1 MNSLRKSYLSNYF
14 QQRSDQTVKRITGT
28 VAILILA
35 TTLVSCEW
43 IRGRGKKEDAAAK
56 RVEVVRSGD
65 FQKLIS
71 ATGNLEALI
80 DVEVKAN
87 VAGEIINL
95 YVDDGHYV
103 EKDQIL
109 LEIDPEQYIE
119 ERKQAEADVNA
130 ARAQLMQAE
139 LNIMLKTEELESARQ
154 QAEDN
159 VKIAQS
165 NLRTTLAA
173 SQTQITS
180 AETDIQTTKN
190 QLAQDT
196 IALEQ
201 AKIELNRAEI
211 RLAELQTEL
220 ESVKVERDNAESERK
235 RNKELFEKNLV
246 SKKSLEEAES
256 RYANADSQHK
266 TALKRLESQQQT
278 VNSQQKTI
286 KTRETAIANRDL
298 TKQYQEMNLDKLRE
312 MRKAEEEEKGL
323 QLQIAQTRLGEILE
337 TIDNEKI
344 VTEQGAVS
352 AQANLLR
359 RRSSLKN
366 QEEQLE
372 WTTIKAPMAGTVTL
386 LEIEEGEIVTSGR
399 SAFSQ
404 SPPLMTIAD
413 LSKMVVKTYIN
424 EVDMERLRMNQKA
437 DIKVDAYKDKI
448 YEGRVAEISP
458 SGEERDNIITF
469 EVMVEVVGS
478 PSELR
483 PGMSADVDVVTYEE
497 KDVLMLP
504 IDAVQD
510 ETSAIATAKVGPD
523 VGTFKTD
530 QDVEL
535 KTLTGKSFNGKVTSI
550 SGDRLTISLD
560 SSQRGLRDGERT
572 FTLLVNGKQK
582 ADGVSTDIKITKDKF
597 VMLDAKGGSEKGNGN
612 SKGQQGKRVS
622 IETGE
627 QNETDV
633 IIKSGLVDGDR
644 VILPERKGAPG
655 GPGRPS

>member
-1 MNSLRKSYLSNYF
+1 MK
-14 QQRSDQTVKRITGT
+14 KIIGAA
-28 VAILILA
+28 AIFMLA
-35 TTLVSCEW
+35 VTLVSCEW
-43 IRGRGKKEDAAAK
+43 IRGRGKNEDAAET
-56 RVEVVRSGD
+56 RIEVVRTGD

-87 VAGEIINL
+87 VAGEIIDL
-95 YVDDGHYV
+95 YVNDGDYV
-103 EKDQIL
+103 EKDQVL
-109 LEIDPEQYIE
+109 LKIDPEQYVE
-119 ERKQAEADVNA
+119 EQKQAEADVNA
-130 ARAQLMQAE
+130 AQAQLMQAQ
-139 LNIMLKTEELESARQ
+139 LNIILKTDELESARQ
-154 QAEDN
+154 QAEDS
-159 VKIAQS
+159 VKIARS

-180 AETDIQTTKN
+180 AETDIQTTRN
-190 QLAQDT
+190 QLDQDN

-201 AKIELNRAEI
+201 ATIELNRANI
-211 RLAELQTEL
+211 RLAELNTEL
-220 ESVKVERDNAESERK
+220 ESVKVERDNAESERN
-235 RNKELFEKNLV
+235 RNKELFEKKLV

-256 RYANADSQHK
+256 RYANADSQYK
-266 TALKRLESQQQT
+266 TALKRLESQQET
-278 VNSQQKTI
+278 ANSQEKTI
-286 KTRETAIANRDL
+286 ATRNSAIANRKL
-298 TKQYQEMNLDKLRE
+298 TLTYQEMNLNKLRE
-312 MRKAEEEEKGL
+312 MRIAEEEEKNL
-323 QLQIAQTRLGEILE
+323 QLQITQTRLREIQDTL
-337 TIDNEKI
+337 DNEKA
-344 VTEQGAVS
+344 VTKQSEVS

-366 QEEQLE
+366 QEEFLE
-372 WTTIKAPMAGTVTL
+372 WTTIKAPMSGTVTL

-424 EVDMERLRMNQKA
+424 EVDMERLRMNQMA
-437 DIKVDAYKDKI
+437 NIKVDAYKNTT

-510 ETSAIATAKVGPD
+510 ETSAIATAKVGAD
-523 VGTFKTD
+523 VDAFKTD
-530 QDVEL
+530 QEVEL
-535 KTLTGKSFNGKVTSI
+535 KTLTGKSFNGKITSI

-582 ADGVSTDIKITKDKF
+582 ADGVSTNIKITKDKF
-597 VMLDAKGGSEKGNGN
+597 VMLDTQGGSEKGNGD
-612 SKGQQGKRVS
+612 SKGQKGKRVS

-633 IIKSGLVDGDR
+633 IIKGGLVEGDR
-644 VILPERKGAPG
+644 VILPERKGPPQ

>member
-1 MNSLRKSYLSNYF
+1 MKK
-14 QQRSDQTVKRITGT
+14 VIGA
-28 VAILILA
+28 VAIFILSA
-35 TTLVSCEW
+35 TLVSCDW
-43 IRGRGKKEDAAAK
+43 IRGRGNKNDAAEK

-87 VAGEIINL
+87 VAGEIIKL
-95 YVDDGHYV
+95 YVNDGHYV

-109 LEIDPEQYIE
+109 LEIDPEQYEE

-130 ARAQLMQAE
+130 AKAQLMQAE

-190 QLAQDT
+190 QLDQDD
-196 IALEQ
+196 IALDQ
-201 AKIELNRAEI
+201 AKIEFNRAEI

-220 ESVKVERDNAESERK
+220 ESVKVERDNAESERN
-235 RNKELFEKNLV
+235 RNKELFEKKLV

-256 RYANADSQHK
+256 RYANADSQYK

-278 VNSQQKTI
+278 VNSQNKTI
-286 KTRETAIANRDL
+286 KTRETAIANREL
-298 TKQYQEMNLDKLRE
+298 TQTYQKMNLKELRE
-312 MRKAEEEEKGL
+312 MREAEEEEKKL
-323 QLQIAQTRLGEILE
+323 QLDIARTRLAEIEDTL
-337 TIDNEKI
+337 INEKT

-366 QEEQLE
+366 QQEQLE

-424 EVDMERLRMNQKA
+424 EVDMERLRMDQMAN
-437 DIKVDAYKDKI
+437 IKVDAYKDTT

-478 PSELR
+478 PPELR

-510 ETSAIATAKVGPD
+510 ETSAIATAKVGAD
-523 VGTFKTD
+523 VDAFKTD

-535 KTLTGKSFNGKVTSI
+535 KTLTGKIFNGKITSI

-582 ADGVSTDIKITKDKF
+582 ADGVSTNIKITKDKY
-597 VMLDAKGGSEKGNGN
+597 VMLDAKGSSEKGNSN

>member
-1 MNSLRKSYLSNYF
+1 MKKIL
-14 QQRSDQTVKRITGT
+14 GT

-35 TTLVSCEW
+35 ATLISCEW
-43 IRGRGKKEDAAAK
+43 IRGGGKKENTAEK

-103 EKDQIL
+103 EKDQVL
-109 LEIDPEQYIE
+109 LRIDPEQYVE
-119 ERKQAEADVNA
+119 EKKQAEADVKA
-130 ARAQLMQAE
+130 AEAQLMQSE

-154 QAEDN
+154 QAKDN

-165 NLRTTLAA
+165 NLKTTLAA

-190 QLAQDT
+190 QLAQDK

-211 RLAELQTEL
+211 RLAELGTEL
-220 ESVKVERDNAESERK
+220 DSMKVERDNAESERN
-235 RNKELFEKNLV
+235 RNKELFEKKLV

-256 RYANADSQHK
+256 RYANADSQYK
-266 TALKRLESQQQT
+266 TALKRLESQRET
-278 VNSQQKTI
+278 VNSQNKTI
-286 KTRETAIANRDL
+286 KTRETAIVNREL
-298 TKQYQEMNLDKLRE
+298 TQTYQQMNLKELRE
-312 MRKAEEEEKGL
+312 MREAEEEEKRL
-323 QLQIAQTRLGEILE
+323 QLQINQTRLNEILDTLE
-337 TIDNEKI
+337 NEKI
-344 VTEQGAVS
+344 VTKQGAVS

-372 WTTIKAPMAGTVTL
+372 WTVIKAPMAGTVTL

-424 EVDMERLRMNQKA
+424 EVDMERLRLNQKA
-437 DIKVDAYKDKI
+437 VIKVDAYKATP

-510 ETSAIATAKVGPD
+510 ETSAIATAQVGAD
-523 VGTFKTD
+523 VDAFKTD

-535 KTLTGKSFNGKVTSI
+535 KTLTGKSFNGKITSL
-550 SGDRLTISLD
+550 SGTQLTISLD

-572 FTLLVNGKQK
+572 FTLFVNGKQR
-582 ADGVSTDIKITKDKF
+582 ADGVSTNITITKNKF
-597 VMLDAKGGSEKGNGN
+597 VMLDVAGTSEKGNGS

-633 IIKSGLVDGDR
+633 IIKSGLVEGDR
-644 VILPERKGAPG
+644 VILPALKRPEG

>member
-1 MNSLRKSYLSNYF
+1 MK
-14 QQRSDQTVKRITGT
+14 KIIGT
-28 VAILILA
+28 VAIFILA
-35 TTLVSCEW
+35 TTFASCGW
-43 IRGRGKKEDAAAK
+43 IQGRGKNDGAAEK
-56 RVEVVRSGD
+56 RVEVVRTGD

-87 VAGEIINL
+87 VAGEIIKL

-119 ERKQAEADVNA
+119 EKKQAEADVDA
-130 ARAQLMQAE
+130 AEAQLFQSK
-139 LNIMLKTEELESARQ
+139 LNIILKTEELESARQ

-165 NLRTTLAA
+165 NLRTTEAA

-190 QLAQDT
+190 QLDQDT

-201 AKIELNRAEI
+201 ANIELNRANI

-220 ESVKVERDNAESERK
+220 ESITVERDNAESERN
-235 RNKELFEKNLV
+235 RNKELFEKKLV

-256 RYANADSQHK
+256 RYANAESQYK
-266 TALKRLESQQQT
+266 TALKRLESQQET
-278 VNSQQKTI
+278 VNSQDKTI
-286 KTRETAIANRDL
+286 ATRKSAIANREL
-298 TKQYQEMNLDKLRE
+298 TLTYQKMNSDKLRE
-312 MRKAEEEEKGL
+312 MRNAEEEERNL
-323 QLQIAQTRLGEILE
+323 QLQIAQTRLKEILD

-359 RRSSLKN
+359 RQSSLKN

-424 EVDMERLRMNQKA
+424 EVDMERLRLNQMA
-437 DIKVDAYKDKI
+437 SIKVDAYKDTP

-478 PSELR
+478 PPELR
-483 PGMSADVDVVTYEE
+483 PGMSADVDVITYEE
-497 KDVLMLP
+497 KEVLMLP
-504 IDAVQD
+504 IDAVQ
-510 ETSAIATAKVGPD
+510 EEKSAIATATVGAD
-523 VGTFKTD
+523 ADAFKMD
-530 QDVEL
+530 QEVEL
-535 KTLTGKSFNGKVTSI
+535 KTLTGKSFKGKVTSI
-550 SGDRLTISLD
+550 SGNQLTISLD
-560 SSQRGLRDGERT
+560 SSDRGLRDGERT

-582 ADGVSTDIKITKDKF
+582 ADGVSTNIKITKDKF
-597 VMLDAKGGSEKGNGN
+597 VMLDANGGSEKGNGN
-612 SKGQQGKRVS
+612 SKAQKGKRVS

-633 IIKSGLVDGDR
+633 IIKSGLMEGDR
-644 VILPERKGAPG
+644 VILPELKKPEG
-655 GPGRPS
+655 GPQRRG

>member
-1 MNSLRKSYLSNYF
+1 MKKI
-14 QQRSDQTVKRITGT
+14 VGT
-28 VAILILA
+28 VAIFILA
-35 TTLVSCEW
+35 ATLMSCGW
-43 IRGRGKKEDAAAK
+43 IRGRGNKDAAAEK

-87 VAGEIINL
+87 VAGEIIKL
-95 YVDDGHYV
+95 YVNDGDYV

-109 LEIDPEQYIE
+109 LEIDPEQYVE
-119 ERKQAEADVNA
+119 EKKQAEADVNA
-130 ARAQLMQAE
+130 ARAQLMQAQ
-139 LNIMLKTEELESARQ
+139 LNIILKTEELESAYQ

-159 VKIAQS
+159 VKIAES
-165 NLRTTLAA
+165 NLKTTVAA
-173 SQTQITS
+173 SQTQITA

-190 QLAQDT
+190 QLAQDN

-201 AKIELNRAEI
+201 AKIEFNRVKI
-211 RLAELQTEL
+211 RLAELETEL
-220 ESVKVERDNAESERK
+220 ESGKVERDNAESELN
-235 RNKELFEKNLV
+235 RNKELFEKKLV
-246 SKKSLEEAES
+246 SKKSFEEAES
-256 RYANADSQHK
+256 RYANADTQYK
-266 TALKRLESQQQT
+266 NAVKRLEAQQQT
-278 VNSQQKTI
+278 VNSQEKTI
-286 KTRETAIANRDL
+286 ATRETAIANRKL
-298 TKQYQEMNLDKLRE
+298 TLQYQEMNLQELGK
-312 MRKAEEEEKGL
+312 MRKAEEEEKNL
-323 QLQIAQTRLGEILE
+323 QLQIVKTRLAEILE

-366 QEEQLE
+366 QEEFLE

-437 DIKVDAYKDKI
+437 EIKVDAYKDTT

-478 PSELR
+478 PPELR

-497 KDVLMLP
+497 KNVLMLP
-504 IDAVQD
+504 IDAVQ
-510 ETSAIATAKVGPD
+510 EEKAAIATAKVGAD
-523 VGTFKTD
+523 VDAFKTD
-530 QDVEL
+530 QEVEL
-535 KTLTGKSFNGKVTSI
+535 KTLTGKSFIGKVTSI

-582 ADGVSTDIKITKDKF
+582 ADGVSTDIKISKDKF
-597 VMLDAKGGSEKGNGN
+597 VMLDAKGGSEKGNDV
-612 SKGQQGKRVS
+612 SKAQKGKRVS

-633 IIKSGLVDGDR
+633 IIKSGLVEGDR
-644 VILPERKGAPG
+644 IVLPERKGPAG

>member
-1 MNSLRKSYLSNYF
+1 MKKIIGAF
-14 QQRSDQTVKRITGT
+14 
-28 VAILILA
+28 AIFILT
-35 TTLVSCEW
+35 TTLMSCDW
-43 IRGRGKKEDAAAK
+43 IRGRGKEKNAAEK

-95 YVDDGHYV
+95 YVDDGDYV
-103 EKDQIL
+103 EKNQVL
-109 LEIDPEQYIE
+109 LEIDPEQYVE
-119 ERKQAEADVNA
+119 EKKQAEADVNA
-130 ARAQLMQAE
+130 AEAQLKQAE
-139 LNIMLKTEELESARQ
+139 LNIILKTEELDSALQ
-154 QAEDN
+154 QAQDN

-165 NLRTTLAA
+165 NLRTTVAA

-190 QLAQDT
+190 QLAQDN

-201 AKIELNRAEI
+201 AKIELNRADI

-220 ESVKVERDNAESERK
+220 ESIKVDRANAESEWN
-235 RNKELFEKNLV
+235 RNKELFEKKLV

-256 RYANADSQHK
+256 RHAGADSQYK
-266 TALKRLESQQQT
+266 TAEKRLESQHQT
-278 VNSQQKTI
+278 VNSQKKTI
-286 KTRETAIANRDL
+286 ATRETAIANRKL
-298 TKQYQEMNLDKLRE
+298 TLTYQEMNLKELGE
-312 MRKAEEEEKGL
+312 MRTAEEEEKAL
-323 QLQIAQTRLGEILE
+323 QLQITQTRLSEIIE

-359 RRSSLKN
+359 RQSSLKN

-424 EVDMERLRMNQKA
+424 EVDMERLGQDQKA
-437 DIKVDAYKDKI
+437 QIKVDAYKNTP

-469 EVMVEVVGS
+469 EVMIEVVGS
-478 PSELR
+478 PPELR

-510 ETSAIATAKVGPD
+510 ETSAIATAKVGAD
-523 VGTFKTD
+523 VDAFKTD
-530 QDVEL
+530 QAVEL
-535 KTLTGKSFNGKVTSI
+535 KTLTGKSFNGKITSI

-582 ADGVSTDIKITKDKF
+582 ADGVSTNIKLTKEKF
-597 VMLDAKGGSEKGNGN
+597 VMLDAQDGSEKGKGT

-633 IIKSGLVDGDR
+633 IIKSGLVEGDR
-644 VILPERKGAPG
+644 VILPALKKPEG
-655 GPGRPS
+655 GPGKPS

>member
-1 MNSLRKSYLSNYF
+1 MK
-14 QQRSDQTVKRITGT
+14 KIIGT
-28 VAILILA
+28 VAICMLA
-35 TTLVSCEW
+35 ATLVSCGW
-43 IRGRGKKEDAAAK
+43 LGGGGKDDATAEK
-56 RVEVVRSGD
+56 RVEVVRRGD

-87 VAGEIINL
+87 VAGEIIKL
-95 YVDDGHYV
+95 YVADGHYV

-109 LEIDPEQYIE
+109 LEIDPEQYVE
-119 ERKQAEADVNA
+119 EKKQAEADVDA
-130 ARAQLMQAE
+130 AEAQLMQSK
-139 LNIMLKTEELESARQ
+139 LNIILKTDELESARQ

-165 NLRTTLAA
+165 NLRTTQAA

-190 QLAQDT
+190 QLDQDK

-201 AKIELNRAEI
+201 ANIELNRAKI
-211 RLAELQTEL
+211 RLAELETEL
-220 ESVKVERDNAESERK
+220 ESVQVERDNAEAEQN
-235 RNKELFEKNLV
+235 RNNELFEKKLV

-256 RYANADSQHK
+256 RYASAESQYK
-266 TALKRLESQQQT
+266 TALKRLESQRET
-278 VNSQQKTI
+278 VNSQNKTI
-286 KTRETAIANRDL
+286 ATRQSAIANRNL
-298 TKQYQEMNLDKLRE
+298 TLTYQEMNLDKLRE
-312 MRKAEEEEKGL
+312 MRNAEEEERTL
-323 QLQIAQTRLGEILE
+323 QLQIAQTRLKEIVD
-337 TIDNEKI
+337 TIDNEKT

-372 WTTIKAPMAGTVTL
+372 WTTIKAPMSGTVTL

-424 EVDMERLRMNQKA
+424 EVDMERLRMDQVA
-437 DIKVDAYKDKI
+437 SIKVDAYKNKP

-469 EVMVEVVGS
+469 EVMIEIVGS

-483 PGMSADVDVVTYEE
+483 PGMSADVDVITYEE
-497 KDVLMLP
+497 KGVLMLP
-504 IDAVQD
+504 IDAVR
-510 ETSAIATAKVGPD
+510 EEKSVIATAQVGANANA
-523 VGTFKTD
+523 FKMD

-535 KTLTGKSFNGKVTSI
+535 KALSGKTFNGKVTSI
-550 SGDRLTISLD
+550 SGNRLTISLD
-560 SSQRGLRDGERT
+560 GTQRGLNDGERT
-572 FTLLVNGKQK
+572 FTLFAKGKQL
-582 ADGVSTDIKITKDKF
+582 ADGVSTSIKISKDKY
-597 VMLDAKGGSEKGNGN
+597 VMLDTGDGSGQGKDA

-622 IETGE
+622 VETGE

-633 IIKSGLVDGDR
+633 IITGGLVEGDR
-644 VILPERKGAPG
+644 VILPTRQAAAG
-655 GPGRPS
+655 GRGRPS

>member
-1 MNSLRKSYLSNYF
+1 MKKVIGIF
-14 QQRSDQTVKRITGT
+14 AV
-28 VAILILA
+28 LILA
-35 TTLVSCEW
+35 TTLASCTW
-43 IRGRGKKEDAAAK
+43 IRGRGKKDNAAEK
-56 RVEVVRSGD
+56 RIEVVRVGD

-87 VAGEIINL
+87 VAGEIIRL

-130 ARAQLMQAE
+130 AKAQLRQAE
-139 LNIMLKTEELESARQ
+139 LSIMLKTEELDSARQ

-159 VKIAQS
+159 VKIARS
-165 NLRTTLAA
+165 NLRTTLA
-173 SQTQITS
+173 STQTQITS
-180 AETDIQTTKN
+180 AETDIQTTVN
-190 QLAQDT
+190 QLAQDQ

-220 ESVKVERDNAESERK
+220 ESVKVERDNAESERN
-235 RNKELFEKNLV
+235 RNKELFEKKLV

-256 RYANADSQHK
+256 RYANADSQYK
-266 TALKRLESQQQT
+266 TALNRLESQQQT
-278 VNSQQKTI
+278 VQSQNKTI
-286 KTRETAIANRDL
+286 ATRRSAIANREL
-298 TKQYQEMNLDKLRE
+298 TKTYQELNLNELHE
-312 MRKAEEEEKGL
+312 MRNAAEEEKKL
-323 QLQIAQTRLGEILE
+323 QLQIAQTRLAEIEDTLE
-337 TIDNEKI
+337 NEKI
-344 VTEQGAVS
+344 VTKQGEVS

-366 QEEQLE
+366 QEEQLG

-424 EVDMERLRMNQKA
+424 EVDMERLRLDQMA
-437 DIKVDAYKDKI
+437 SIKVDAYKDTP

-478 PSELR
+478 PPELR
-483 PGMSADVDVVTYEE
+483 PGMSADVDVITYEE
-497 KDVLMLP
+497 KNVLMLP
-504 IDAVQD
+504 IDAVQ
-510 ETSAIATAKVGPD
+510 EEKTAIATAKVGAD
-523 VGTFKTD
+523 ADAFKTD

-535 KTLTGKSFNGKVTSI
+535 KTLTGKSFKGKITSI
-550 SGDRLTISLD
+550 SGNQLTISLD
-560 SSQRGLRDGERT
+560 SSDRGLRDGERT
-572 FTLLVNGKQK
+572 FTLLANGKQL
-582 ADGVSTDIKITKDKF
+582 ADGVSTNIKITKDKF
-597 VMLDAKGGSEKGNGN
+597 VMLDAAGGSENRN
-612 SKGQQGKRVS
+612 SKAQKGKRVS

-633 IIKSGLVDGDR
+633 IIKGGLVEGDR
-644 VILPERKGAPG
+644 VVLPELKKPEG
-655 GPGRPS
+655 GPPSRG

>member
-1 MNSLRKSYLSNYF
+1 MNPLRKSYLSNYF
-14 QQRSDQTVKRITGT
+14 QQRSDQTVKRIIGT

-35 TTLVSCEW
+35 ATLVSCEW

-87 VAGEIINL
+87 VAGEIIDL
-95 YVDDGHYV
+95 YVDDGDYV
-103 EKDQIL
+103 EKDQVL
-109 LEIDPEQYIE
+109 LEIDPEQYVE
-119 ERKQAEADVNA
+119 EKKQAEADVDA
-130 ARAQLMQAE
+130 AQAQLRQSQ
-139 LNIMLKTEELESARQ
+139 LNIILKTEELESARQ
-154 QAEDN
+154 QAEDS

-165 NLRTTLAA
+165 NLKTTEAA

-180 AETDIQTTKN
+180 AETDIQTTRN
-190 QLAQDT
+190 QLDQDN

-201 AKIELNRAEI
+201 AKIELNRANI
-211 RLAELQTEL
+211 RLAELDTEL
-220 ESVKVERDNAESERK
+220 ESVKVERDNALSERN
-235 RNKELFEKNLV
+235 RNKELFEKKLV

-256 RYANADSQHK
+256 RYANAESQYK
-266 TALKRLESQQQT
+266 TALKRKESQEET
-278 VNSQQKTI
+278 VNSQLKTI
-286 KTRETAIANRDL
+286 ATRQSAIANRNL
-298 TKQYQEMNLDKLRE
+298 TQTYQKMNLEELRK
-312 MRKAEEEEKGL
+312 MREAEEEEKRL
-323 QLQIAQTRLGEILE
+323 QLQISKTRLAEILE

-424 EVDMERLRMNQKA
+424 EVDMERLRMDQQAN
-437 DIKVDAYKDKI
+437 IKVDAYKDKI

-510 ETSAIATAKVGPD
+510 ETSAIATAQVGAD
-523 VGTFKTD
+523 ADAFKTD
-530 QDVEL
+530 QEVEL
-535 KTLTGKSFNGKVTSI
+535 KTLTGKSFIGKVTSI

-582 ADGVSTDIKITKDKF
+582 ADGVSTNIKITKDKF
-597 VMLDAKGGSEKGNGN
+597 VMLDAQGGSEKGNGN
-612 SKGQQGKRVS
+612 SKGQKGKRVS
-622 IETGE
+622 IEAGE

>member
-1 MNSLRKSYLSNYF
+1 MK
-14 QQRSDQTVKRITGT
+14 KIIGT
-28 VAILILA
+28 VAIFVLA
-35 TTLVSCEW
+35 TTLMSCDW
-43 IRGRGKKEDAAAK
+43 IRGRGKKEDAAEK

-87 VAGEIINL
+87 VAGEIIRL

-109 LEIDPEQYIE
+109 LEIDPEQYEE

-130 ARAQLMQAE
+130 AKAQLMQSQ
-139 LNIMLKTEELESARQ
+139 LNIILKNEELESARQ
-154 QAEDN
+154 QATDN

-165 NLRTTLAA
+165 NLRTTEAA

-180 AETDIQTTKN
+180 LETDIQTTLN
-190 QLAQDT
+190 QLAQDN

-211 RLAELQTEL
+211 RFAELETEL
-220 ESVKVERDNAESERK
+220 ESIKVDRANAESEWN
-235 RNKELFEKNLV
+235 RNKELFEKKLV

-256 RYANADSQHK
+256 RYASADSQYK
-266 TALKRLESQQQT
+266 TAEQRLKSQEQT
-278 VNSQQKTI
+278 VNSQKKTI
-286 KTRETAIANRDL
+286 ATRETAIANRKL
-298 TKQYQEMNLDKLRE
+298 TKTYRDLNLQELRK
-312 MRKAEEEEKGL
+312 MRQAEEEEKKL
-323 QLQIAQTRLGEILE
+323 QLQIAQTRLKEIQETLE
-337 TIDNEKI
+337 NEKT

-352 AQANLLR
+352 AEANLLR

-424 EVDMERLRMNQKA
+424 EVDMERLRMDQQAN
-437 DIKVDAYKDKI
+437 IKVDAYKNKI

-510 ETSAIATAKVGPD
+510 ETSAIATAQVGAAAD
-523 VGTFKTD
+523 AFKTD
-530 QDVEL
+530 QEIEL
-535 KTLTGKSFNGKVTSI
+535 KTLTGKSFNGKITSI

-582 ADGVSTDIKITKDKF
+582 ADGVSTNIKITKDKF
-597 VMLDAKGGSEKGNGN
+597 VMLDAQGGSEKGNGN

-633 IIKSGLVDGDR
+633 IIKSGLVEGDR

>member
-1 MNSLRKSYLSNYF
+1 MKKVIGIF
-14 QQRSDQTVKRITGT
+14 AV
-28 VAILILA
+28 LILA
-35 TTLVSCEW
+35 TTLASCSW
-43 IRGRGKKEDAAAK
+43 IRGRGEKDGAAEK
-56 RVEVVRSGD
+56 RVEVVRVGD

-87 VAGEIINL
+87 VAGEIIKL

-119 ERKQAEADVNA
+119 ERKQAEADVDA
-130 ARAQLMQAE
+130 AEAQLFQSK
-139 LNIMLKTEELESARQ
+139 LNIILKTDELESARQ

-173 SQTQITS
+173 SQTQIIS

-190 QLAQDT
+190 QLDQDK

-201 AKIELNRAEI
+201 ANIELNRAKI

-220 ESVKVERDNAESERK
+220 ESMKVARDNAESERN
-235 RNKELFEKNLV
+235 RNTELFEKKLV

-256 RYANADSQHK
+256 RYASAESQYK
-266 TALKRLESQQQT
+266 TALKRLESQQET
-278 VNSQQKTI
+278 VNSQDKTI
-286 KTRETAIANRDL
+286 ATRKSAIANRNL
-298 TKQYQEMNLDKLRE
+298 TLTYQEMNLDKLRE
-312 MRKAEEEEKGL
+312 MRNAEEEERNL
-323 QLQIAQTRLGEILE
+323 QLQIAQTRLKEILD
-337 TIDNEKI
+337 TLDNEKA
-344 VTEQGAVS
+344 VTKQSEVS
-352 AQANLLR
+352 AQANVLR

-366 QEEQLE
+366 QQEQLE

-437 DIKVDAYKDKI
+437 QIKVDAYKDTP

-478 PSELR
+478 PPELR
-483 PGMSADVDVVTYEE
+483 PGMSADVDVITYEE

-504 IDAVQD
+504 IDAVQ
-510 ETSAIATAKVGPD
+510 EEKSAIATAKVGANTD
-523 VGTFKTD
+523 AFKTD
-530 QDVEL
+530 QEVEL
-535 KTLTGKSFNGKVTSI
+535 KTLTGKSFKGKVTSI
-550 SGDRLTISLD
+550 SGNQLTINLD
-560 SSQRGLRDGERT
+560 SSDRGLRDGERT
-572 FTLLVNGKQK
+572 FTLFANGKQL
-582 ADGVSTDIKITKDKF
+582 ADGVSTNIKITKDKF
-597 VMLDAKGGSEKGNGN
+597 VMLDAAGGSENSN
-612 SKGQQGKRVS
+612 SKAQKGKRVS

-633 IIKSGLVDGDR
+633 IIKGGLVEGDR
-644 VILPERKGAPG
+644 VVLPELKKPEG
-655 GPGRPS
+655 GPPGRG

>member
-1 MNSLRKSYLSNYF
+1 MKKVIGLF
-14 QQRSDQTVKRITGT
+14 T
-28 VAILILA
+28 ILILA
-35 TTLVSCEW
+35 ATFVSCGW
-43 IRGRGKKEDAAAK
+43 IRGRGKNDAAAEK
-56 RVEVVRSGD
+56 RVEVVRAGD

-87 VAGEIINL
+87 VAGEIISL
-95 YVDDGHYV
+95 YVDDGDYV

-109 LEIDPEQYIE
+109 LEIDPEQYVE
-119 ERKQAEADVNA
+119 EKRQAEADVNA
-130 ARAQLMQAE
+130 AKAQLMQAE

-154 QAEDN
+154 QAADN

-165 NLRTTLAA
+165 NLRTTLAS

-180 AETDIQTTKN
+180 AETDIQTTQN

-201 AKIELNRAEI
+201 AKIEFNQAEI
-211 RLAELQTEL
+211 RRAELETEL
-220 ESVKVERDNAESERK
+220 ESVKVERDNAESERN
-235 RNKELFEKNLV
+235 RNKELFEKKLV

-256 RYANADSQHK
+256 RYVNAESQYK

-286 KTRETAIANRDL
+286 KTRETAIANREL
-298 TKQYQEMNLDKLRE
+298 TKQYQEMNLKELRE
-312 MRKAEEEEKGL
+312 MRNAEEEERNL
-323 QLQIAQTRLGEILE
+323 QLQIAQTRLKEILDTLE
-337 TIDNEKI
+337 TETV

-359 RRSSLKN
+359 RQSSLKN

-372 WTTIKAPMAGTVTL
+372 WTTIRAPMAGTVTL

-424 EVDMERLRMNQKA
+424 EVDMERLRLNQKA
-437 DIKVDAYKDKI
+437 VIKVDAYKDNP

-478 PSELR
+478 PPELR
-483 PGMSADVDVVTYEE
+483 PGMSADVDVITYEE
-497 KDVLMLP
+497 KEVLMLP

-510 ETSAIATAKVGPD
+510 ETTAIATANVGANAD
-523 VGTFKTD
+523 AFKTD
-530 QDVEL
+530 QAVEL
-535 KTLTGKSFNGKVTSI
+535 KAITGKSFKGKVTSI
-550 SGDRLTISLD
+550 SGNQLTISLD

-572 FTLLVNGKQK
+572 FTLLVNGNQK
-582 ADGVSTDIKITKDKF
+582 ADGVSTNIKITKDKF
-597 VMLDAKGGSEKGNGN
+597 VMLDTEGGSENKN
-612 SKGQQGKRVS
+612 SKDQKGKRVS
-622 IETGE
+622 IDTGE

-633 IIKSGLVDGDR
+633 TIKSGLVEGDR
-644 VILPERKGAPG
+644 VVLPELKRPEG
-655 GPGRPS
+655 GPPGRG

>member
-1 MNSLRKSYLSNYF
+1 MKKI
-14 QQRSDQTVKRITGT
+14 VGT
-28 VAILILA
+28 VAIFILA
-35 TTLVSCEW
+35 ATLISCEW
-43 IRGRGKKEDAAAK
+43 IRGRGKNEDAAEK

-95 YVDDGHYV
+95 YVDDGDYV
-103 EKDQIL
+103 EKDQVL

-119 ERKQAEADVNA
+119 EKKQAEADVNA
-130 ARAQLMQAE
+130 AKAQLMQSQ
-139 LNIMLKTEELESARQ
+139 LNIILKTEELESARQ
-154 QAEDN
+154 QAEDS
-159 VKIAQS
+159 VKIAES
-165 NLRTTLAA
+165 NLRTTLAT

-211 RLAELQTEL
+211 RLAELETEL
-220 ESVKVERDNAESERK
+220 DSIKVDRANAESEWN
-235 RNKELFEKNLV
+235 RNKELFEKKLV

-256 RYANADSQHK
+256 RYASADSQYK
-266 TALKRLESQQQT
+266 TAEKRLESQQQT
-278 VNSQQKTI
+278 VNSQKKTI
-286 KTRETAIANRDL
+286 ATRETAIANRQL
-298 TKQYQEMNLDKLRE
+298 TQQYQEMNLEQLRE
-312 MRKAEEEEKGL
+312 MRKAEEEETGL
-323 QLQIAQTRLGEILE
+323 QLQIAKTRLREILD
-337 TIDNEKI
+337 TIDNEKV

-437 DIKVDAYKDKI
+437 DIKVDAYKNTT

-478 PSELR
+478 PPELR

-497 KDVLMLP
+497 KEVLMLP
-504 IDAVQD
+504 IDAVQ
-510 ETSAIATAKVGPD
+510 EEKTAIATAKVGAD
-523 VGTFKTD
+523 VDAFKTD
-530 QDVEL
+530 QAVEL
-535 KTLTGKSFNGKVTSI
+535 QTLTGKSFNGKVTSI

-582 ADGVSTDIKITKDKF
+582 ADGVSTNIKITKDKF
-597 VMLDAKGGSEKGNGN
+597 VMLDTQGGAEKGNGD
-612 SKGQQGKRVS
+612 SKGQKGKRVS

-633 IIKSGLVDGDR
+633 IIKSGLVEGDR
-644 VILPERKGAPG
+644 VVLPARKGPAG

>member
-1 MNSLRKSYLSNYF
+1 M
-14 QQRSDQTVKRITGT
+14 KRIIGT

-35 TTLVSCEW
+35 ATLVSCEW

-87 VAGEIINL
+87 VAGEIIDL

-109 LEIDPEQYIE
+109 LKIDPEQYVE
-119 ERKQAEADVNA
+119 EKKQAEADVDA
-130 ARAQLMQAE
+130 AEAQLMQSQ
-139 LNIMLKTEELESARQ
+139 LNIILKTEELESARQ
-154 QAEDN
+154 QAEDS
-159 VKIAQS
+159 VKIARS
-165 NLRTTLAA
+165 NLRTTQAA

-190 QLAQDT
+190 QLDQDT

-201 AKIELNRAEI
+201 ANIELNRANI
-211 RLAELQTEL
+211 RLAELETEL
-220 ESVKVERDNAESERK
+220 ESVKVERDNAESERN
-235 RNKELFEKNLV
+235 RNQELFEKKLV

-256 RYANADSQHK
+256 RYASAESQYK
-266 TALKRLESQQQT
+266 TALKRLESQQET
-278 VNSQQKTI
+278 ANSQLKTI
-286 KTRETAIANRDL
+286 ATRKSAIANRKL
-298 TKQYQEMNLDKLRE
+298 TLTYQEMNLDKLSE
-312 MRKAEEEEKGL
+312 MRAAEEEETKL
-323 QLQIAQTRLGEILE
+323 QLQISQTRLTEILD
-337 TIDNEKI
+337 TIDNEKV

-352 AQANLLR
+352 AKANLLR
-359 RRSSLKN
+359 RQSSLKN

-424 EVDMERLRMNQKA
+424 EVDMERLRMDQRA
-437 DIKVDAYKDKI
+437 DIKVDAYKDTT

-510 ETSAIATAKVGPD
+510 ETSAIATAKVGAD
-523 VGTFKTD
+523 VDAFKTD

-535 KTLTGKSFNGKVTSI
+535 KTLTGKSFNGKITSI

-572 FTLLVNGKQK
+572 FTLLVNGKLK
-582 ADGVSTDIKITKDKF
+582 ADGVSTNIKITKDKF
-597 VMLDAKGGSEKGNGN
+597 VMLDTQGGSEKGNGN

-633 IIKSGLVDGDR
+633 IIKSGLVEGDR
-644 VILPERKGAPG
+644 IVLPERKGSPG

>member
-1 MNSLRKSYLSNYF
+1 MK
-14 QQRSDQTVKRITGT
+14 KIIGT
-28 VAILILA
+28 VAIFILA
-35 TTLVSCEW
+35 ATLASCGW
-43 IRGRGKKEDAAAK
+43 IQGRGKNEDAAEK

-103 EKDQIL
+103 EKDQVL
-109 LEIDPEQYIE
+109 LEIDPEQYVE
-119 ERKQAEADVNA
+119 ERKQAEADVHA
-130 ARAQLMQAE
+130 AEAQLMQSQ
-139 LNIMLKTEELESARQ
+139 LNIILKTEELESARQ
-154 QAEDN
+154 QAEDS

-165 NLRTTLAA
+165 NLRTTEAA

-190 QLAQDT
+190 QLDQDT

-201 AKIELNRAEI
+201 ANIELNRANI
-211 RLAELQTEL
+211 RLAELETEL
-220 ESVKVERDNAESERK
+220 ESVKVERDNAESERN
-235 RNKELFEKNLV
+235 RNQELFEKKLV

-256 RYANADSQHK
+256 RYASAESQYK
-266 TALKRLESQQQT
+266 TALKRLESQQET
-278 VNSQQKTI
+278 ANSQLKTI
-286 KTRETAIANRDL
+286 ATRKSAIANRNL
-298 TKQYQEMNLDKLRE
+298 TLTYQKMNLDKLRE
-312 MRKAEEEEKGL
+312 MRAAEEEETKL
-323 QLQIAQTRLGEILE
+323 QLQISRTRLTEILE
-337 TIDNEKI
+337 TLENEKT
-344 VTEQGAVS
+344 VTKQGAVS
-352 AQANLLR
+352 AEANLLR
-359 RRSSLKN
+359 RQSSLKN

-372 WTTIKAPMAGTVTL
+372 WTVIKAPMAGTVTL

-424 EVDMERLRMNQKA
+424 EVDMERLRMDQQAN
-437 DIKVDAYKDKI
+437 IKVDAYKNKI

-510 ETSAIATAKVGPD
+510 ETSAIATARVGPD
-523 VGTFKTD
+523 VDAFKTD
-530 QDVEL
+530 QAVEL

-582 ADGVSTDIKITKDKF
+582 ADGVSTNIKITKDKF
-597 VMLDAKGGSEKGNGN
+597 VMLDAQDGSEKGNGN
-612 SKGQQGKRVS
+612 SKGQKGKRAS

-633 IIKSGLVDGDR
+633 IIKSGLVEGDR

>member
-1 MNSLRKSYLSNYF
+1 MK
-14 QQRSDQTVKRITGT
+14 KIIGI
-28 VAILILA
+28 VAILIIAA
-35 TTLVSCEW
+35 TLISCEW
-43 IRGRGKKEDAAAK
+43 IRGGGNKDNAAEK

-95 YVDDGHYV
+95 YVNDGDYV
-103 EKDQIL
+103 EKDQVL
-109 LEIDPEQYIE
+109 LEIDQEQYLE
-119 ERKQAEADVNA
+119 EKKQAEADVNA
-130 ARAQLMQAE
+130 AQAQLMQAE
-139 LNIMLKTEELESARQ
+139 LNIMLKTEELDSARQ

-159 VKIAQS
+159 VKIAKS
-165 NLRTTLAA
+165 NLRTTEAA

-190 QLAQDT
+190 QLDQDN

-201 AKIELNRAEI
+201 ARIEFNRAEI

-220 ESVKVERDNAESERK
+220 ESVKVERDNAESERN
-235 RNKELFEKNLV
+235 RNKELFEKKLV

-256 RYANADSQHK
+256 RYANADSQYK
-266 TALKRLESQQQT
+266 TALKRVESQQQT
-278 VNSQQKTI
+278 VNSQEKTI
-286 KTRETAIANRDL
+286 ATRNTAIANRKL
-298 TKQYQEMNLDKLRE
+298 TKIYQEMNLKKLRE
-312 MRKAEEEEKGL
+312 MRNAEEEERNL
-323 QLQIAQTRLGEILE
+323 QLQIAQTRLNEILDTLE
-337 TIDNEKI
+337 TETV
-344 VTEQGAVS
+344 VTKQGAVS

-359 RRSSLKN
+359 RQSSLKN
-366 QEEQLE
+366 QQEQLE
-372 WTTIKAPMAGTVTL
+372 WTVIKAPMAGTVTL

-424 EVDMERLRMNQKA
+424 EVDMERLRMNQQA
-437 DIKVDAYKDKI
+437 NIKVDAYKNTT

-478 PSELR
+478 PPELR

-497 KDVLMLP
+497 KEVLMLP

-510 ETSAIATAKVGPD
+510 ETSAIATAKVGAD
-523 VGTFKTD
+523 VDAFKTD

-535 KTLTGKSFNGKVTSI
+535 KTLTGKSFNGKITSI

-582 ADGVSTDIKITKDKF
+582 ADGVSTNIKITKDKF
-597 VMLDAKGGSEKGNGN
+597 VMLDTQGSSEKGNGN
-612 SKGQQGKRVS
+612 AKGQQGKRVS

-633 IIKSGLVDGDR
+633 IIKSGLVEGDR
-644 VILPERKGAPG
+644 VVLPARKGAAG

>member
-1 MNSLRKSYLSNYF
+1 MK
-14 QQRSDQTVKRITGT
+14 KIIGAA
-28 VAILILA
+28 AILILA
-35 TTLVSCEW
+35 TTLMSCEW
-43 IRGRGKKEDAAAK
+43 IKGRGEKEDAADK
-56 RVEVVRSGD
+56 RIEVVRIGD

-87 VAGEIINL
+87 VAGEIVKL
-95 YVDDGHYV
+95 YVNDGAYV
-103 EKDQIL
+103 EKDQVL
-109 LEIDPEQYIE
+109 LEIDPEQYVE
-119 ERKQAEADVNA
+119 EKKQAEADVNT
-130 ARAQLMQAE
+130 ARAQLRQAE
-139 LNIMLKTEELESARQ
+139 LNIMLKTEELNSSRQ

-159 VKIAQS
+159 VKIVRS
-165 NLRTTLAA
+165 NLRTTLAT

-180 AETDIQTTKN
+180 AETDIQTTLN
-190 QLAQDT
+190 QLDQDK

-201 AKIELNRAEI
+201 AEIELNRAGI
-211 RLAELQTEL
+211 RLAELETEL
-220 ESVKVERDNAESERK
+220 ESVKVERDNALSERN
-235 RNKELFEKNLV
+235 RNQELFEKKLV

-256 RYANADSQHK
+256 RYANAESQYK
-266 TALKRLESQQQT
+266 TAEKRLESQQQT
-278 VNSQQKTI
+278 VNSQDKTI
-286 KTRETAIANRDL
+286 ATRKSAIENREL
-298 TKQYQEMNLDKLRE
+298 TKTYQDLNLKELRE
-312 MRKAEEEEKGL
+312 MRKAAEEEKNL
-323 QLQIAQTRLGEILE
+323 QLQIAQTRLAEIEDTLE
-337 TIDNEKI
+337 NEKTI
-344 VTEQGAVS
+344 TEQGEVS

-366 QEEQLE
+366 QQEFLE

-437 DIKVDAYKDKI
+437 NIKADAYKDKI

-483 PGMSADVDVVTYEE
+483 PGMSADVDVITYEE

-504 IDAVQD
+504 IDAVQE
-510 ETSAIATAKVGPD
+510 ETSAIATAKVGAD
-523 VGTFKTD
+523 VDAFKTD
-530 QDVEL
+530 QEIEL
-535 KTLTGKSFNGKVTSI
+535 KTLTGKGFNGKVTSI
-550 SGDRLTISLD
+550 SGDQLTISLD

-572 FTLLVNGKQK
+572 FTLFVNGKQK
-582 ADGVSTDIKITKDKF
+582 ADGISTDIKITKDKF
-597 VMLDAKGGSEKGNGN
+597 VMLDSAGIIEIGNAA
-612 SKGQQGKRVS
+612 SKGKRVS
-622 IETGE
+622 IEVGE

-633 IIKSGLVDGDR
+633 TIKGGLVEDDR
-644 VILPERKGAPG
+644 VILPKRQAPAEG
-655 GPGRPS
+655 QF

>member
-1 MNSLRKSYLSNYF
+1 MKKVIGLF
-14 QQRSDQTVKRITGT
+14 T
-28 VAILILA
+28 ILIVAA
-35 TTLVSCEW
+35 TFVSCGW
-43 IRGRGKKEDAAAK
+43 IRGRGKNDAAAEK

-87 VAGEIINL
+87 VAGEIIKL

-103 EKDQIL
+103 EKNQIL
-109 LEIDPEQYIE
+109 LEIDPEQYVE
-119 ERKQAEADVNA
+119 ERKQAEADVRA
-130 ARAQLMQAE
+130 AEAQLMQSK
-139 LNIMLKTEELESARQ
+139 LNIKLKTEELDSALQ
-154 QAEDN
+154 QAQDN
-159 VKIAQS
+159 VKIVQS
-165 NLRTTLAA
+165 NLSTTLAA
-173 SQTQITS
+173 SQTQITA

-190 QLAQDT
+190 QLDQDN

-211 RLAELQTEL
+211 RLAELETEL
-220 ESVKVERDNAESERK
+220 ESIKVERDNAESERN
-235 RNKELFEKNLV
+235 RNQELFEKKLV

-256 RYANADSQHK
+256 RYANAESQYK
-266 TALKRLESQQQT
+266 TAEKRLESQKQT
-278 VNSQQKTI
+278 VQSQDKTI
-286 KTRETAIANRDL
+286 ATRDTAIANRKL
-298 TKQYQEMNLDKLRE
+298 TLTYQELNLEQLRE
-312 MRKAEEEEKGL
+312 MRKAEEEEQTL
-323 QLQIAQTRLGEILE
+323 QLQIAQTRLKEIRD

-359 RRSSLKN
+359 RQSSLKN

-424 EVDMERLRMNQKA
+424 EVDMERLRLDQVA
-437 DIKVDAYKDKI
+437 SIKVDAYKSKP

-478 PSELR
+478 PPELR
-483 PGMSADVDVVTYEE
+483 PGMSADVDVITYEE
-497 KDVLMLP
+497 KEVLMLP

-510 ETSAIATAKVGPD
+510 QTTAIATANVGAD
-523 VGTFKTD
+523 ADAFKTD
-530 QDVEL
+530 QEVEL
-535 KTLTGKSFNGKVTSI
+535 KTLTGKSFKGKVTSI
-550 SGDRLTISLD
+550 SGNQLTISLD

-572 FTLLVNGKQK
+572 FTLLVNGDQK
-582 ADGVSTDIKITKDKF
+582 ADGVSTNIKITRDKF
-597 VMLDAKGGSEKGNGN
+597 VMLDTEGGSENKN
-612 SKGQQGKRVS
+612 SKAQKGKRVS

-633 IIKSGLVDGDR
+633 IIKSGLVEGDR
-644 VILPERKGAPG
+644 VVLPELKRPEG
-655 GPGRPS
+655 GPPGRG

>member
-1 MNSLRKSYLSNYF
+1 MKKI
-14 QQRSDQTVKRITGT
+14 VGT
-28 VAILILA
+28 VAIFILA
-35 TTLVSCEW
+35 ATLASCGW
-43 IRGRGKKEDAAAK
+43 IQGRGKKEDAAAK

-87 VAGEIINL
+87 VAGEIIEL

-103 EKDQIL
+103 EKDQVL
-109 LEIDPEQYIE
+109 LKIDPEQYLE
-119 ERKQAEADVNA
+119 ERKQAEADVDA
-130 ARAQLMQAE
+130 AKAQLMQSQ
-139 LNIMLKTEELESARQ
+139 LNIILKTEELESARQ

-159 VKIAQS
+159 VKIAAS
-165 NLRTTLAA
+165 NLKTTLAS

-180 AETDIQTTKN
+180 LETDIQTTLN
-190 QLAQDT
+190 QLAQDN
-196 IALEQ
+196 IALDQ
-201 AKIELNRAEI
+201 ATIELNRAEI
-211 RLAELQTEL
+211 RFAELETEL
-220 ESVKVERDNAESERK
+220 ESIKVDRANAESEWN
-235 RNKELFEKNLV
+235 RNKELFEKKLV

-256 RYANADSQHK
+256 RYASADSQYK
-266 TALKRLESQQQT
+266 TAEQRLKSQEQT
-278 VNSQQKTI
+278 VNSQKKTI
-286 KTRETAIANRDL
+286 ATRETAIANRKL
-298 TKQYQEMNLDKLRE
+298 TKTYQDLNLQELRK
-312 MRKAEEEEKGL
+312 MREAEEEEKRL
-323 QLQIAQTRLGEILE
+323 QLQISRTRLTEILE
-337 TIDNEKI
+337 TLENEKT
-344 VTEQGAVS
+344 VTKQGAVS
-352 AQANLLR
+352 AEANLLR

-372 WTTIKAPMAGTVTL
+372 WTVIKAPMAGTVTL

-424 EVDMERLRMNQKA
+424 EVDMERLRMDQQAN
-437 DIKVDAYKDKI
+437 IKVDAYKNKI

-510 ETSAIATAKVGPD
+510 ETSAIATAQVGAAAD
-523 VGTFKTD
+523 AFKTD
-530 QDVEL
+530 QAVEL
-535 KTLTGKSFNGKVTSI
+535 KTLTGKSFNGKITSI

-582 ADGVSTDIKITKDKF
+582 ADGVSTNIKITKDKF
-597 VMLDAKGGSEKGNGN
+597 VMLDAQGGSEKGNGN

-633 IIKSGLVDGDR
+633 IIKSGLVEGDR

>member
-1 MNSLRKSYLSNYF
+1 MK
-14 QQRSDQTVKRITGT
+14 KIIGT
-28 VAILILA
+28 VAIFILTA
-35 TTLVSCEW
+35 TLVSCEW
-43 IRGRGKKEDAAAK
+43 IRGRGQKEDAAEK
-56 RVEVVRSGD
+56 RVEVVRNGD

-87 VAGEIINL
+87 VAGEIIEL
-95 YVDDGHYV
+95 YVNDGDYV
-103 EKDQIL
+103 EKDQVL
-109 LEIDPEQYIE
+109 LKIDPEQYVE
-119 ERKQAEADVNA
+119 EKKQAEADVNA
-130 ARAQLMQAE
+130 AEAQLFQSK
-139 LNIMLKTEELESARQ
+139 LNIILKTDELESARQ

-165 NLRTTLAA
+165 NLRTTQAA

-180 AETDIQTTKN
+180 LETDIQTTLN
-190 QLAQDT
+190 QLAQDN

-201 AKIELNRAEI
+201 ANIELNRANI
-211 RLAELQTEL
+211 RLAELETEL
-220 ESVKVERDNAESERK
+220 ESVKVERDNAESERN
-235 RNKELFEKNLV
+235 RNQELFEKKLV

-256 RYANADSQHK
+256 RYANADSQYK
-266 TALKRLESQQQT
+266 TALNRLESQQQT
-278 VNSQQKTI
+278 VQSQKKTI
-286 KTRETAIANRDL
+286 ATRKSAIANRKL
-298 TKQYQEMNLDKLRE
+298 TKTYQDLNLQELRK
-312 MRKAEEEEKGL
+312 MRQAEEEERNL
-323 QLQIAQTRLGEILE
+323 QLQIARTRLKEILD
-337 TIDNEKI
+337 TLDNEKA
-344 VTEQGAVS
+344 VTKQSEVS

-372 WTTIKAPMAGTVTL
+372 WTVIKAPMAGTVTL
-386 LEIEEGEIVTSGR
+386 LEIEQGEIVTSGR

-424 EVDMERLRMNQKA
+424 EVDMERLRLNQKA
-437 DIKVDAYKDKI
+437 NIKADAYKDTT
-448 YEGRVAEISP
+448 YDGRVAEISP

-510 ETSAIATAKVGPD
+510 ETSAIATAKVGAGAD
-523 VGTFKTD
+523 AFKTD
-530 QDVEL
+530 QEVEL
-535 KTLTGKSFNGKVTSI
+535 KTLTGKSFNGKITSI
-550 SGDRLTISLD
+550 SGNQLTISLD

-582 ADGVSTDIKITKDKF
+582 ADGVSTNIKITKDKF
-597 VMLDAKGGSEKGNGN
+597 VMLDAQGGSEKGNGN

-633 IIKSGLVDGDR
+633 IIKSGLVEGDR
-644 VILPERKGAPG
+644 VILPERKGPPG
-655 GPGRPS
+655 GQGRPS

>member
-1 MNSLRKSYLSNYF
+1 MKKVIGLF
-14 QQRSDQTVKRITGT
+14 
-28 VAILILA
+28 AILILA
-35 TTLVSCEW
+35 ATLVSCGW
-43 IRGRGKKEDAAAK
+43 IGGRGKKDAAAEK
-56 RVEVVRSGD
+56 RVEVVRVGD

-87 VAGEIINL
+87 VAGEIIKL

-130 ARAQLMQAE
+130 AKAQLMQAE
-139 LNIMLKTEELESARQ
+139 LNIMLKTEELESSRQ
-154 QAEDN
+154 QAEDS
-159 VKIAQS
+159 VKIARS

-220 ESVKVERDNAESERK
+220 ESVKVEQDNAESERN
-235 RNKELFEKNLV
+235 RNKELFEKKLV

-256 RYANADSQHK
+256 RYANADSQYK

-278 VNSQQKTI
+278 VNSQNKTI
-286 KTRETAIANRDL
+286 KTRETAIANREL
-298 TKQYQEMNLDKLRE
+298 TQTYQEMNLKELRE
-312 MRKAEEEEKGL
+312 MREAEEEEKTL
-323 QLQIAQTRLGEILE
+323 QLQIAETRLAEIEDTLV
-337 TIDNEKI
+337 NEKT

-437 DIKVDAYKDKI
+437 QIKVDAYKNTP

-478 PSELR
+478 PPELR
-483 PGMSADVDVVTYEE
+483 PGMSADVDVITYEE

-504 IDAVQD
+504 IDAVQ
-510 ETSAIATAKVGPD
+510 EEKSAIATAKVGAD
-523 VGTFKTD
+523 ADAFKTD
-530 QDVEL
+530 QEVEL
-535 KTLTGKSFNGKVTSI
+535 KTLTGKSFKGKVTSI
-550 SGDRLTISLD
+550 SGNQLTISLD

-572 FTLLVNGKQK
+572 FTLFANGKQL
-582 ADGVSTDIKITKDKF
+582 ADGVSTNIKITKDKF
-597 VMLDAKGGSEKGNGN
+597 VTLDAAGGSEKNN
-612 SKGQQGKRVS
+612 SKAQKGKRVS

-633 IIKSGLVDGDR
+633 IIKGGLVEGDR
-644 VILPERKGAPG
+644 VVLPELKKPEG
-655 GPGRPS
+655 GPPGRG